1 MKIVFT
7 EREVSEILVAH
18 IRRTTGYMMDEV
30 LINPYREDFAVV
42 TQSEK
47 LKEELAKPQLDDPFE
62 DL

>member
-47 LKEELAKPQLDDPFE
+47 LKEELAKERQ
-62 DL
+62 